1 MIQSILPFESTAD
14 VYERVF
20 RTLKPRT
27 SPPEFE
33 VRYRP
38 YANLDSRIMLQEG
51 HRKILVK
58 VSDQLERAPA
68 AVHEALAHVLLA
80 KLYRKQIDPEH
91 DRRYREFVNR
101 SEVRQEALNV
111 RRRRGRKEMES
122 ATGRHHD
129 LDRMFDE
136 LNARYFDGTLR
147 KPTVGWSKRGSRRL
161 LGHYDPAHDSIVLS
175 KLLDRAEVPAFVVE
189 YVLFHEMLHVK
200 HPVEYRTS
208 RRCVHTPAFKRDEKA
223 FAGYAEANLYLKK
236 W

>member
-1 MIQSILPFESTAD
+1 MIQSILPFESCED

-20 RTLKPRT
+20 RTLKPKT

-33 VRYRP
+33 VLYRP
-38 YANLDSRIMLQEG
+38 YANLDSRILLQEG

-58 VSDQLERAPA
+58 VSDQLQQAPP
-68 AVHEALAHVLLA
+68 AVHESLAHVLLA
-80 KLYRKQIDPEH
+80 KLYRKRIDPEH

-101 SEVRQEALNV
+101 SEVRQQALNV
-111 RRRRGRKEMES
+111 RRSRGRKEMAP

-129 LDRMFDE
+129 LDRMFAD
-136 LNARYFDGTLR
+136 LNVRYFGGKLR
-147 KPTVGWSKRGSRRL
+147 KPAVGWSKRGSRRL

-175 KLLDRAEVPAFVVE
+175 KLLDRGEVPAFVVE

-223 FAGYAEANLYLKK
+223 FARFDEANLYLKK

>member
-20 RTLKPRT
+20 RTLKPKT

-58 VSDQLERAPA
+58 VSDQLEQAPA

-129 LDRMFDE
+129 LDRLFAE
-136 LNARYFDGTLR
+136 LNARYFDGKLR

-175 KLLDRAEVPAFVVE
+175 KLLDRPEVPAFVVA

-208 RRCVHTPAFKRDEKA
+208 RRCVHTPAFKRDEKE
-223 FAGYAEANLYLKK
+223 FAQYAEANLYLKK

>member
-1 MIQSILPFESTAD
+1 VIQSILPFESTAD

-58 VSDQLERAPA
+58 VSDQLEQAPP

-80 KLYRKQIDPEH
+80 KLYRKEIDPEH

-129 LDRMFDE
+129 LDSMFAE
-136 LNARYFDGTLR
+136 LNAKYFDGELR
-147 KPTVGWSKRGSRRL
+147 KPAVGWSKRGSRRL
-161 LGHYDPAHDSIVLS
+161 LGHYDHAHDSIVLS

-208 RRCVHTPAFKRDEKA
+208 RRCVHTPAFKREEKV
-223 FAGYAEANLYLKK
+223 FARFDEANLYLKK